1 MYIRSSTDLE
11 VKLITEVEY
20 LVGVSGV
27 LEPAQPGLREP
38 LQQAP
43 GHVEPKKVKPT
54 FGGALDIVL
63 IQIIFITVTY
73 IPMYGCMRRD

>member
-43 GHVEPKKVKPT
+43 GHVEP
-54 FGGALDIVL
+54 
-63 IQIIFITVTY
+63 
-73 IPMYGCMRRD
+73 